1 MKKQL
6 SRKVIIREVLKSI
19 IVGFA
24 AGVFC
29 SLLMGMNDSP
39 VTLFPTI
46 GAIVLGQICATLI
59 VLTFFPQWVRK

>member
-19 IVGFA
+19 IVGFV

-39 VTLFPTI
+39 VTLFATI
-46 GAIVLGQICATLI
+46 GVIVLGQICGTLI
-59 VLTFFPQWVRK
+59 VLTFFPHWIRE